1 MEAIDFSLLVIRV
14 VLGVTMIA
22 HGVNHW
28 IGGGKI
34 AGTAGWF
41 GGLGLKF
48 PMMQAW
54 ASVVTEIGAGALL
67 ILGLL
72 SPLACAAVVSVM
84 LVAGVL
90 AHRPNGFFVFKD
102 GFEYVLVLAAVAIA
116 LGGIGP
122 GEVSLD
128 RLLDID
134 DNLDGWTGIIIA
146 AGVGVVATA
155 GLLAATWRPKPA
167 SA

>member
-41 GGLGLKF
+41 GGLGLRY
-48 PMMQAW
+48 PVMQAW
-54 ASVVTEIGAGALL
+54 ASVVTEIGAGVLL

-102 GFEYVLVLAAVAIA
+102 GFEYVLVLAVVAIA
-116 LGGIGP
+116 LAGIGP

-134 DNLDGWTGIIIA
+134 DNIDGWTGILIA

-155 GLLAATWRPKPA
+155 GLLAATWRPQRT
-167 SA
+167 SD